1 MTSTPPNEP
10 LEAFP
15 IPDGAIVLAPS
26 DQQLTPRASV
36 IQALQQAMSERRFT
50 LPLGPESA
58 LLDHN
63 RLVSLNHFAVQLN
76 LAGLM
81 ADEISIDL
89 SPWREDQNAPQL
101 SMAALVDSEND
112 VVVVQGVLT
121 NEEMQELV
129 KGNDLSAEDLT
140 LGTDCFKGGL
150 DRLFTLVQ
158 LLEPSAIPRRALS
171 TSLQRLLSSV
181 ILIGD
186 WIQGQVDDTL
196 TAYGAR
202 LQPITAGAFRAGVP
216 DDLPSQSQALLSIP
230 LGLDAGNQL
239 VNGDAALICV
249 ERFKLLLIPTGSDL
263 QPDALVVR
271 LCGDVAND
279 LLPDGLVLQSKQG
292 KAEQNLTSFNDLQLE
307 LSIDNRT
314 ELIELKLR
322 FEDSVPLELP
332 PLQLP

>member
-50 LPLGPESA
+50 LPLGPETA

-89 SPWREDQNAPQL
+89 SPWRADQNAPQL

-140 LGTDCFKGGL
+140 LETDCFKGGL

-202 LQPITAGAFRAGVP
+202 LQPITAAPGLRPLKNKKHILGDFLEGGAGRHDNGPRSSGA
-216 DDLPSQSQALLSIP
+216 LPLPTKLGRDCRGPRVELPQAL
-230 LGLDAGNQL
+230 
-239 VNGDAALICV
+239 
-249 ERFKLLLIPTGSDL
+249 
-263 QPDALVVR
+263 
-271 LCGDVAND
+271 
-279 LLPDGLVLQSKQG
+279 
-292 KAEQNLTSFNDLQLE
+292 
-307 LSIDNRT
+307 DNR
-314 ELIELKLR
+314 
-322 FEDSVPLELP
+322 
-332 PLQLP
+332 